1 MVIYFIFPIGTYEI
15 YWSPQ
20 VNDLYTDIV
29 DSGEYYTWDD
39 EESESQDVIN
49 SYKKGN
55 LKGAIQSKNEIM
67 MVTDEVVLIHRNYAE
82 DVFKMMKDL

>member
-1 MVIYFIFPIGTYEI
+1 M
-15 YWSPQ
+15 
-20 VNDLYTDIV
+20 NDLYTDIV